1 MLKIMQA
8 GASAANGLV
17 QLSPTQFLFHNIHS
31 KTLAILA
38 GLEGCN
44 SVPLPL
50 LFKKYFNDSTT
61 SMPLHHQQ
69 DPTISM
75 IRLIVSPYPY
85 SLRSTLLVGFT
96 QPNGV
101 LVVFRNPVI
110 TSADFENTHIKV
122 PSTLMICSSP
132 SMEDATPLSE
142 EVSSKIIFTDK
153 IKRVLIDETKN
164 SCLEFDATVPISNK
178 NKKATK
184 SCESKQSPKSILKWA
199 VNNSLIN
206 RKSETYLHAQIF
218 YAIFSH
224 SLQIGQC
231 PAVPFNTVFIM
242 SRSQNSLCLVPEAK
256 LSSLQN
262 LFVKHVLL
270 HRMGLENTICNFEA
284 LYNPHIQEINSEEEA
299 AFDVIMDKV
308 KTRTEDIIFCLN
320 TISQNVF
327 SRPVKYTSAPQQIK
341 LAMEK
346 YFLMFPPTDKE
357 NTINFSMGIVDII
370 CKGTEFKTIIGFL
383 SRYMEI
389 QENAPEKNLIKFYAL
404 LTV

>member
-1 MLKIMQA
+1 MLKIIQT
-8 GASAANGLV
+8 GASVTNGLI
-17 QLSPTQFLFHNIHS
+17 QLTPTQFIFHNIHS

-38 GLEGCN
+38 GLEGSS

-50 LFKKYFNDSTT
+50 IFKKYFEASTT
-61 SMPLHHQQ
+61 SMPLHHHQ

-75 IRLIVSPYPY
+75 IRIIISPHPY
-85 SLRSTLLVGFT
+85 SLKSTLLVGFT

-101 LVVFRNPVI
+101 LVIFRNPVI
-110 TSADFENTHIKV
+110 TSSDFKNTHIKV

-132 SMEDATPLSE
+132 SMEDASPLSE
-142 EVSSKIIFTDK
+142 EASLKIIFTNK

-164 SCLEFDATVPISNK
+164 SFLEFDDSTPIYPK
-178 NKKATK
+178 PKITK
-184 SCESKQSPKSILKWA
+184 DTELRQSPKSILKWA
-199 VNNSLIN
+199 VRNHDLN
-206 RKSETYLHAQIF
+206 RRSEEYLHAQIF

-231 PAVPFNTVFIM
+231 PAIPFNTVFIM
-242 SRSQNSLCLVPEAK
+242 SRSQNSICLVPEAK
-256 LSSLQN
+256 LSSMQN

-270 HRMGLENTICNFEA
+270 HRMGLENTIYNFEA
-284 LYNPHIQEINSEEEA
+284 LYNPHIQEINSEEED
-299 AFDVIMDKV
+299 AFNVIMNKV

-320 TISQNVF
+320 TISQNSF
-327 SRPVKYTSAPQQIK
+327 SRPVLHSNAPQKIK

-346 YFLMFPPTDKE
+346 YYLMFPPTDKD
-357 NTINFSMGIVDII
+357 NAINFSIGIVDII
-370 CKGTEFKTIIGFL
+370 CKGTDFKTIIGFL
-383 SRYMEI
+383 SKYMEI